1 VNYNSYGELIVDE
14 HDLFDLL
21 YTNPELDLTRFQ
33 VQNPTQYNRAVKTLH
48 AELDKLTAYQPV
60 DYAGIEDFDRQHQ
73 SKWAMPDEYKNLDI
87 AEWVLAQCST
97 EEQLQRVGQELL
109 MFQDRNL
116 FDLLKFMKY
125 LVDTMR
131 KNNIVW
137 GVGRGSSVAS
147 YVLFLIGVHKIDSI
161 YYQLDIEEFLK

>member
-1 VNYNSYGELIVDE
+1 MNYNSYGELIVDE